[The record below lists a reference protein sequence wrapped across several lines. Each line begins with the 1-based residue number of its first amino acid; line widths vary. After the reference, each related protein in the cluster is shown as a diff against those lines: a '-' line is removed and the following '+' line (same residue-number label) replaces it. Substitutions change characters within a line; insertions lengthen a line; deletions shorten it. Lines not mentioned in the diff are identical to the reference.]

1 MLGMKL
7 LIESDTFKDLN
18 VGFAFDEGSLREI
31 QLCSNYIVTQYFA
44 GLANPTEKFTV
55 YYNERCVWCKP
66 ITLLIVGVVYL
77 LHPLGLKVKSTGNP
91 GHGSRFIEDTAA
103 EKLVYSIKWFI

>member
-1 MLGMKL
+1 M
-7 LIESDTFKDLN
+7 
-18 VGFAFDEGSLREI
+18 
-31 QLCSNYIVTQYFA
+31 
-44 GLANPTEKFTV
+44 
-55 YYNERCVWCKP
+55 
-66 ITLLIVGVVYL
+66 GVVYL